1 MYLTRYGASAYVF
14 IINSMQ
20 AHDADTDMF
29 GGECRKEE
37 LSEVGHGGIHYRR
50 SLSER
55 YCDIFRHIVVFVL

>member
-1 MYLTRYGASAYVF
+1 MYLTCYEASAYAL
-14 IINSMQ
+14 IIDSMQ

-55 YCDIFRHIVVFVL
+55 YRYIFRHTVVVVS